1 MYLILEKLLIPMR
14 ILQFCEF
21 FVKRCFVHLKA
32 FFYTKNKKYFDTMN
46 SRICTD
52 IFTHG

>member
-1 MYLILEKLLIPMR
+1 MYLILEKFLIP

-21 FVKRCFVHLKA
+21 FIERCFVHLKA
-32 FFYTKNKKYFDTMN
+32 FFYTNNKKYFDTMN